1 MHRISATIPDDLVTA
16 ADERASQLD
25 RSRSWVLSEALRHYL
40 ARSAPKEAE
49 GPLPDI
55 TTAGASPQGL
65 GPSRLEQLRA
75 DLRLTPEERVK
86 EGERTLRVTDRDA
99 RPSRQRVITFDS
111 FEDYLEWDRRESL
124 W

>member
-1 MHRISATIPDDLVTA
+1 VLRISATIPDDLVKS

-25 RSRSWVLSEALRHYL
+25 RSRSWVLSQALRHYL
-40 ARSAPKEAE
+40 AGSKEP
-49 GPLPDI
+49 GVPPRDLSVG
-55 TTAGASPQGL
+55 GASPTGL
-65 GPSRLEQLRA
+65 GTSRLEQLRA

-86 EGERTLRVTDRDA
+86 EGERTLRVSDRDA

>member
-1 MHRISATIPDDLVTA
+1 MHRISATIPDDLVSA

-40 ARSAPKEAE
+40 ARSEDVP
-49 GPLPDI
+49 PDI
-55 TTAGASPQGL
+55 ATAGASPPGL

-86 EGERTLRVTDRDA
+86 EGERTLRVSDRDA

-111 FEDYLEWDRRESL
+111 FDDYLEWDRRESL

>member
-1 MHRISATIPDDLVTA
+1 MLRISATIPDDLVQA

-40 ARSAPKEAE
+40 ARSEDAPPYLA
-49 GPLPDI
+49 
-55 TTAGASPQGL
+55 TGASEAGL
-65 GPSRLEQLRA
+65 GPSRLQQLQA

-86 EGERTLRVTDRDA
+86 EGERTLRLSNRDG
-99 RPSRQRVITFDS
+99 RPSRQPVITFDS
-111 FEDYLEWDRRESL
+111 FEDYLEWDRREGL